1 LSLVQADFA
10 QTVERL
16 VAEGLPRA
24 QHPFTCRVLA
34 GEASRQDLAIFAVQT
49 YHRNLYSSR
58 FAAAN
63 FAHCPYLDVRRGLFE
78 VIREEELKDLG
89 EPPSHAELMLRFAQA
104 LGMEREDVINAR
116 PLPSTL
122 AFIDVIMQ
130 LSEGH
135 WLEGLAF
142 RASEIHAPRGS
153 GMWRKALQE
162 HYGLSDEAVAW
173 WSTHETA
180 DVEHGNIALK
190 GYGTYATDETSQQIA
205 AHALQRMMAAWWVFW
220 DGIEGAAQTARQG
233 HDVGFRLPCDPAA
246 STGRKRNDEKHIP
259 QVRQQLQNIL
269 AKK

>member
-1 LSLVQADFA
+1 LSQAQADFA

-24 QHPFTCRVLA
+24 QHPFTRGVLA
-34 GEASRQDLAIFAVQT
+34 GEATRQDLAIFAVQT

-63 FAHCPYLDVRRGLFE
+63 FAHCPHLDVRQGLFE
-78 VIREEELKDLG
+78 VIREEELKGPG

-104 LGMEREDVINAR
+104 LGMAPEDVIEAR

-142 RASEIHAPRGS
+142 RASEIHAPLGS
-153 GMWRKALQE
+153 GTWRKALQE
-162 HYGLSDEAVAW
+162 HYGLPDEAVAW
-173 WSTHETA
+173 WSTHEVA

-190 GYGTYATDETSQQIA
+190 GYGAYVTDETSQQIA
-205 AHALQRMMAAWWVFW
+205 VRAIQRMMAAWWVFW
-220 DGIEGAAQTARQG
+220 DGIYAAAESARRG
-233 HDVGFRLPCDPAA
+233 GDVGVRLP
-246 STGRKRNDEKHIP
+246 SEGWQK
-259 QVRQQLQNIL
+259 
-269 AKK
+269 